1 MVCTV
6 SHYSIEMYSDRLDGG
21 VLTVMDPII
30 IARLQFAS
38 TTIFHYFFVPVSI
51 GMALTIAIMQTLYVI
66 KGNKMYKKMTKFFA
80 TLFLINFAVGV
91 VTGILQ
97 EFQFGMNWS
106 TYSRFVGDVFGPSL
120 AIEGLAAFFLESTFI
135 GIWVFG
141 WNRLGKKLHLASV
154 WLVAFGTTL
163 SAFWIL
169 SANSFM
175 QNPVGFEFADGR
187 AQMNDFLAILTNPHL
202 WAQFP
207 HVLLTSFAT
216 GAFVI
221 AGISAWKVFRKHDV
235 EMFKRAFRISI
246 SIGVVSA
253 FAIMFTGH
261 WQAQYLVESQP
272 MKMAAAEALWED
284 SGDPAPFTVLAS
296 IDEEAKENNYEVQI
310 PYVLSFLSFNQFEG
324 SVEGMNSIQEKYEEK
339 YGPGNYIP
347 NVTLLFWVF
356 RVMTGIGGI
365 MFLLGLYGWFTSRKN
380 QLAEKKW
387 YVRLMPFAIILPF
400 IANSAGWILTEMGR
414 QPWVVFGLMKTEDAI
429 SPSVTANEMLFS
441 LIAFTTLYSILGI
454 ITIYLFVKHI
464 KKENHDD
471 LDETDVA
478 QDPFDDEGGAEIVS

>member
-1 MVCTV
+1 
-6 SHYSIEMYSDRLDGG
+6 
-21 VLTVMDPII
+21 MDPII
-30 IARLQFAS
+30 IARLQFAA

-51 GMALTIAIMQTLYVI
+51 GMAFTIAIMQTMYVI
-66 KGNKMYKKMTKFFA
+66 KGNVIYKKMTKFFA
-80 TLFLINFAVGV
+80 VLFLINFAVGV
-91 VTGILQ
+91 VTGIFQ

-120 AIEGLAAFFLESTFI
+120 AIEGLLAFFLESTFI

-154 WLVAFGTTL
+154 WLVAIGTVL

-175 QNPVGFEFADGR
+175 QNPVGFEFVDGR

-207 HVLLTSFAT
+207 HVLLTSLAT
-216 GAFVI
+216 GSFVI
-221 AGISAWKVFRKHDV
+221 AGISAWKIMRKHDL
-235 EMFKRAFRISI
+235 EMFKKSFRISI
-246 SIGVVSA
+246 IIGVFTSI
-253 FAIMFTGH
+253 AIMFTGH

-296 IDEEAKENNYEVQI
+296 IDEENRKNNFEIQI
-310 PYVLSFLSFNQFEG
+310 PMVLSFLSFNQFEG
-324 SVEGMNSIQEKYEEK
+324 SLEGLNSIQDKYEDK
-339 YGPGNYIP
+339 YGPGDYIP

-356 RVMTGIGGI
+356 RIMTGIGGV
-365 MFLLGLYGWFTSRKN
+365 MALLGIFGWYTSGKN
-380 QLAEKKW
+380 KLENNRW
-387 YVRLMPFAIILPF
+387 YLRLMTFGIILPF
-400 IANSAGWILTEMGR
+400 IANTSGWLLTEMGR
-414 QPWVVFGLMKTEDAI
+414 QPWVVFGLMETSDAI

-441 LIAFTTLYSILGI
+441 FIAFTSIYAILGA

-471 LDETDVA
+471 LVSDVA
-478 QDPFDDEGGAEIVS
+478 QDPFDDEERGAGIVS

>member
-1 MVCTV
+1 
-6 SHYSIEMYSDRLDGG
+6 
-21 VLTVMDPII
+21 
-30 IARLQFAS
+30 
-38 TTIFHYFFVPVSI
+38 
-51 GMALTIAIMQTLYVI
+51 VI
-66 KGNKMYKKMTKFFA
+66 KGNKMYLKMTKFFA

-175 QNPVGFEFADGR
+175 QNTVGFEFADGR

-202 WAQFP
+202 WAHFP
-207 HVLLTSFAT
+207 HVLLTSSTT

-221 AGISAWKVFRKHDV
+221 AGTSAWKVFRKHDV

-296 IDEEAKENNYEVQI
+296 I
-310 PYVLSFLSFNQFEG
+310 
-324 SVEGMNSIQEKYEEK
+324 
-339 YGPGNYIP
+339 
-347 NVTLLFWVF
+347 
-356 RVMTGIGGI
+356 
-365 MFLLGLYGWFTSRKN
+365 
-380 QLAEKKW
+380 
-387 YVRLMPFAIILPF
+387 
-400 IANSAGWILTEMGR
+400 
-414 QPWVVFGLMKTEDAI
+414 
-429 SPSVTANEMLFS
+429 
-441 LIAFTTLYSILGI
+441 
-454 ITIYLFVKHI
+454 
-464 KKENHDD
+464 
-471 LDETDVA
+471 
-478 QDPFDDEGGAEIVS
+478 

>member
-1 MVCTV
+1 ML
-6 SHYSIEMYSDRLDGG
+6 LDP
-21 VLTVMDPII
+21 VI

-51 GMALTIAIMQTLYVI
+51 GMALTIAVMQTLYVI
-66 KGNKMYKKMTKFFA
+66 KGNPIYKKMTKFFA

-91 VTGILQ
+91 VTGIFQ

-106 TYSRFVGDVFGPSL
+106 AYSRFVGDVFGPSL

-135 GIWVFG
+135 GVWVFG

-175 QNPVGFEFADGR
+175 QNPVGYEFVDGR

-216 GAFVI
+216 GAFLI
-221 AGISAWKVFRKHDV
+221 AGISAWKIARKHDV
-235 EMFKRAFRISI
+235 EMFKKAFRISI
-246 SIGVVSA
+246 IIGTLSA

-284 SGDPAPFTVLAS
+284 STDPAPFTVFAK
-296 IDEEAKENNYEVQI
+296 INAAAKENDFEVQI
-310 PYVLSFLSFNQFEG
+310 PIVLSFLSFNEFEG
-324 SVEGMNSIQEKYEEK
+324 SLTGINQLQETYEAK

-347 NVTLLFWVF
+347 NVPLLFWVF
-356 RVMTGIGGI
+356 RIMTGIGAI
-365 MFLLGLYGWFTSRKN
+365 MFLFGLYGLYTSRNN
-380 QLAEKKW
+380 QLDDKKW
-387 YVRLMPFAIILPF
+387 YLKLMPFGIILPF
-400 IANSAGWILTEMGR
+400 IANTAGWLLTEMGR
-414 QPWVVFGLMKTEDAI
+414 QPWAVYGLMKTEDAI
-429 SPSVTANEMLFS
+429 SPSVTVNEMLFS
-441 LIAFTTLYSILGI
+441 LIAFTTIYTVLGI

-464 KKENHDD
+464 KKEDHSDLYDD
-471 LDETDVA
+471 DDEAKVTH
-478 QDPFDDEGGAEIVS
+478 DPFDEDGGGQVGS

>member
-1 MVCTV
+1 
-6 SHYSIEMYSDRLDGG
+6 
-21 VLTVMDPII
+21 MDPII

-51 GMALTIAIMQTLYVI
+51 GMAFTIAIMQTLYVI
-66 KGNKMYKKMTKFFA
+66 KGNKVYKKMTKFFA
-80 TLFLINFAVGV
+80 VLFLINFAVGV
-91 VTGILQ
+91 VTGIFQ

-120 AIEGLAAFFLESTFI
+120 AIEGLLAFFLESTFI

-141 WNRLGKKLHLASV
+141 WNRLGKKLHLMSV
-154 WLVAFGTTL
+154 WLVAFGTLL

-175 QNPVGFEFADGR
+175 QNPVGYEFVDGR

-207 HVLLTSFAT
+207 HVLLTSLAT

-221 AGISAWKVFRKHDV
+221 AGISAWKIARKHDLDL
-235 EMFKRAFRISI
+235 FKRSFRISI
-246 SIGVVSA
+246 IIGIVAS

-261 WQAQYLVESQP
+261 WQAQYLVNAQP

-284 SGDPAPFTVLAS
+284 SDDPAPFTVVAA
-296 IDEEAKENNYEVQI
+296 IDEAAKENTFEVQI
-310 PYVLSFLSFNQFEG
+310 PMVLSFLSFNQFEG
-324 SVEGMNSIQEKYEEK
+324 ALEGINGLQEMYEDK

-356 RVMTGIGGI
+356 RVMTGVGGV
-365 MFLLGLYGWFTSRKN
+365 MVLLGLYGWYMSRKDGLEN
-380 QLAEKKW
+380 KKW
-387 YVRLMPFAIILPF
+387 YLKLMTYGIILPF
-400 IANSAGWILTEMGR
+400 IANTAGWILTEMGR
-414 QPWVVFGLMKTEDAI
+414 QPWAVFGLLKTSDAI
-429 SPSVTANEMLFS
+429 SPSVTPNEMLFS
-441 LIAFTTLYSILGI
+441 LIAFNSIYAILGG
-454 ITIYLFVKHI
+454 ITIYLFAKHI

-471 LDETDVA
+471 LVPEIA
-478 QDPFDDEGGAEIVS
+478 QDPFDEERGGEVVS

>member
-1 MVCTV
+1 M
-6 SHYSIEMYSDRLDGG
+6 IL
-21 VLTVMDPII
+21 DPII

-51 GMALTIAIMQTLYVI
+51 GMAFTIAIMQTLYVI
-66 KGNKMYKKMTKFFA
+66 KGNPIYKKMTKFFA

-91 VTGILQ
+91 VTGIFQ

-106 TYSRFVGDVFGPSL
+106 AYSRFVGDVFGPSL

-135 GIWVFG
+135 GVWVFG
-141 WNRLGKKLHLASV
+141 WDRLGKKLHLASV
-154 WLVAFGTTL
+154 WLVAIGTTL

-175 QNPVGFEFADGR
+175 QNPVGYEFVDGR
-187 AQMNDFLAILTNPHL
+187 AQMNDFFAILTNPHL

-221 AGISAWKVFRKHDV
+221 AGISAWKIAKKHDV
-235 EMFKRAFRISI
+235 EMFKKSFRISI
-246 SIGVVSA
+246 IIGAVSA

-272 MKMAAAEALWED
+272 MKMAAAEALWEESD
-284 SGDPAPFTVLAS
+284 DPAAFTVFAK
-296 IDEEAKENNYEVQI
+296 IDAAAKENDFEVQI
-310 PYVLSFLSFNQFEG
+310 PYLLSFLSFNQFEG
-324 SVEGMNSIQEKYEEK
+324 SLDGINQLQDQYEAK

-347 NVTLLFWVF
+347 NVPVLFWVF
-356 RVMTGIGGI
+356 RIMTGIGAV
-365 MFLLGLYGWFTSRKN
+365 MFLFGLYGVYTSRKN
-380 QLAEKKW
+380 QLADKTW
-387 YVRLMPFAIILPF
+387 YLKIMPFGIILPF
-400 IANSAGWILTEMGR
+400 IANTAGWLLTEMGR
-414 QPWVVFGLMKTEDAI
+414 QPWAVTGLMKTKDAI
-429 SPSVTANEMLFS
+429 SPSVTPNEMLFS
-441 LIAFTTLYSILGI
+441 FITFTSIYTILGI

-464 KKENHDD
+464 KKEHHDE
-471 LDETDVA
+471 LEEIEVT
-478 QDPFDDEGGAEIVS
+478 QDPFDEDGGVKVGS